1 MEMQEEEDPKRK
13 DGLWSNVDP
22 ATPGETRQLG
32 NPAGARQRLSKEPV
46 QLQNTVP
53 PFWSW

>member
-1 MEMQEEEDPKRK
+1 MQEEEGPKRK
-13 DGLWSNVDP
+13 DGLWWNVDA
-22 ATPGETRQLG
+22 ATPGETRQLC
-32 NPAGARQRLSKEPV
+32 NPGGAGHELSKELV